1 MPTKN
6 VNMSETLHSKHIGQN
21 TPPPQKSVTHRKQTT
36 KQAKGTSSIILN
48 VAEDSRLDGRRG
60 RRPLGVAVLIGPHY
74 EPDRPNKLRLRETS
88 RMKAANIMV
97 KKQVKDMTARGSVP
111 ISTINSR
118 HDDDTK
124 SETQRSAA

>member
-6 VNMSETLHSKHIGQN
+6 VNMSETLHSKHIGE
-21 TPPPQKSVTHRKQTT
+21 TKPQKSVTLSKQTT
-36 KQAKGTSSIILN
+36 KQAKGTGSIIPN

-60 RRPLGVAVLIGPHY
+60 RRPLGVAVLIGLHY
-74 EPDRPNKLRLRETS
+74 EPDRPNKLRLRDTS
-88 RMKAANIMV
+88 RMKASNMTI
-97 KKQVKDMTARGSVP
+97 KKQIKDMTARGSVP

-118 HDDDTK
+118 YDDDTK